1 MNENVTNPDPP
12 RWPWPDSLD
21 ALAAAPQYHELVI
34 ENARVRVLNVCIAP
48 GQIVPV
54 HTHRW
59 PSVVYTLSAGD
70 FVRRDG
76 HGKVLFD
83 TRTAPRPSVASVVM
97 WLGALATSFGGERGH
112 ERDSPVHRPAQER
125 NHEHF
130 LPSDLVTFD
139 QSSPPN
145 KLILKDARL
154 LSRKRMPCET
164 SGVKSHCPFL
174 IQHWRAEARSG
185 NQPSSR

>member
-1 MNENVTNPDPP
+1 MNENVTDPDRP

-34 ENARVRVLNVCIAP
+34 ENTRVRVLIVRIAP

-76 HGKVLFD
+76 DGKVLFD
-83 TRTAPRPSVASVVM
+83 TRTAP
-97 WLGALATSFGGERGH
+97 
-112 ERDSPVHRPAQER
+112 SP
-125 NHEHF
+125 
-130 LPSDLVTFD
+130 
-139 QSSPPN
+139 SSPPVVTWVDPLPPHSVEN
-145 KLILKDARL
+145 LGTTEIRLFAVELKNE
-154 LSRKRMPCET
+154 P
-164 SGVKSHCPFL
+164 
-174 IQHWRAEARSG
+174 
-185 NQPSSR
+185 